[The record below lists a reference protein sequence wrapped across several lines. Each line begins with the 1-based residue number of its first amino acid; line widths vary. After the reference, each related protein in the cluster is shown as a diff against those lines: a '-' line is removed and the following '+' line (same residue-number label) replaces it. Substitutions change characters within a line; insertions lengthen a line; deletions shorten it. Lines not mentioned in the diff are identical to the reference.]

1 MLNIRHAPC
10 RASSLLPLL
19 ALLPLVSLA
28 AAPADDYPA
37 KAVRMLVISSAAGS
51 TDIIARMSAK
61 HLSEGL
67 RQQVV
72 LDNRPGG
79 GGIIASEILVGA
91 RPDGYTLLMSNT
103 SHSVQPHLHAK
114 LPYDPI
120 KDFAPVSLVAVTHS
134 LLTVHPAV
142 PATSVKE
149 LIAYARS
156 QPGKL
161 NYASGTNGSSAHIG
175 MELLKM
181 MAGVNIVR
189 VPYKGTAENVNALI
203 SGEVQVAFITLPSAL
218 PHVTSGR
225 LRALA
230 IGGPKSTPRLPD
242 LPPVA
247 ATLPGFDIG
256 TWNGILAPA
265 RTPPRIIA
273 RLNSEIR
280 KMTEN
285 TEAREQAASQGAML
299 VSNTPDAFAAYLRD
313 QIERIGKVARATGI
327 RAE

>member
-1 MLNIRHAPC
+1 MKRHFLGAVAVC
-10 RASSLLPLL
+10 L
-19 ALLPLVSLA
+19 ANTIPHVHA
-28 AAPADDYPA
+28 AEDYPS
-37 KAVRMLVISSAAGS
+37 KPVRMLVISSAAGS
-51 TDIIARMSAK
+51 TDIIARMTAK
-61 HLSEGL
+61 ALSEGL
-67 RQQVV
+67 KQQVV

-79 GGIIASEILVGA
+79 GGIIASEILVHA

-134 LLTVHPAV
+134 LLTVNPAV
-142 PATSVKE
+142 PAHSVKE
-149 LIAYARS
+149 LIALAKA

-175 MELLKM
+175 MELLKL

-203 SGEVQVAFITLPSAL
+203 SGEVQAAFVTLPSAL

-230 IGGPKSTPRLPD
+230 IGSPTRAPRLPD
-242 LPPVA
+242 VAPVA
-247 ATLPGFDIG
+247 DTLPGFDIG
-256 TWNGILAPA
+256 TWNGVLAPA
-265 RTPPRIIA
+265 RTPARIVA
-273 RLNSEIR
+273 RLNSELKR
-280 KMTEN
+280 MADN
-285 TEAREQAASQGAML
+285 AEARELAASQGAQL
-299 VSNTPDAFAAYLRD
+299 VGNSPEAFAAYLRD
-313 QIERIGKVARATGI
+313 QIEKFGRVAKATGL
-327 RAE
+327 RAG

>member
-1 MLNIRHAPC
+1 MRATSIVLIAALAPASMC
-10 RASSLLPLL
+10 R
-19 ALLPLVSLA
+19 A
-28 AAPADDYPA
+28 AAPADEYPN

-51 TDIIARMSAK
+51 TDIIARMTAK
-61 HLSEGL
+61 ALSEGL

-91 RPDGYTLLMSNT
+91 RPDGYTILMSNT

-114 LPYDPI
+114 LPYDPV
-120 KDFAPVSLVAVTHS
+120 KDFAPISLVAVTHS
-134 LLTVHPAV
+134 LLTVNPAV
-142 PATSVKE
+142 PAATVKE
-149 LIAYARS
+149 LIAHAKA
-156 QPGKL
+156 QPGKM

-175 MELLKM
+175 MELFKL

-203 SGEVQVAFITLPSAL
+203 SGEVHAAFITLPAAL

-230 IGGPKSTPRLPD
+230 IGGPRSTPRLPD

-247 ATLPGFDIG
+247 DTLPGFDIG
-256 TWNGILAPA
+256 TWTGILAPA
-265 RTPPRIIA
+265 RTPPRIVA

-280 KMTEN
+280 KMSEN
-285 TEAREQAASQGAML
+285 EPARELAASQGASL
-299 VSNTPDAFAAYLRD
+299 TSNTPEAFAAYIRE
-313 QIERIGKVARATGI
+313 QIERFGKVARATGL
-327 RAE
+327 RAN